1 MFNVVDNEDNIEL
14 ANRMVCPDCD
24 LLMSTPDLAPGE
36 RAVCPRC
43 GYVLTTCRADPFVR
57 ALSFALSGLVV
68 LAIALSFPFL
78 TISAS
83 GVENSMTLFQTVS
96 YLADYGAQIIAA
108 LVFIFVIL
116 APTLVL
122 IFTVVLTTLLKA
134 GWFPGWM
141 LPVARWGFHLNAWSM
156 VEVFSI
162 GVIVSLVKIA
172 AMARVELGISFWAY
186 LVFSILF
193 LLTFS
198 SLDRMTVWSAIER
211 LRRSA

>member
-1 MFNVVDNEDNIEL
+1 
-14 ANRMVCPDCD
+14 
-24 LLMSTPDLAPGE
+24 
-36 RAVCPRC
+36 
-43 GYVLTTCRADPFVR
+43 
-57 ALSFALSGLVV
+57 
-68 LAIALSFPFL
+68 
-78 TISAS
+78 
-83 GVENSMTLFQTVS
+83 
-96 YLADYGAQIIAA
+96 
-108 LVFIFVIL
+108 
-116 APTLVL
+116 
-122 IFTVVLTTLLKA
+122 
-134 GWFPGWM
+134 
-141 LPVARWGFHLNAWSM
+141 